1 MGQERKVEAGGEN
14 LGERSAPESRRHRPT
29 SDLRFTKATPPV
41 AFDPTR
47 FPASLLPPGTLTD
60 ELRAWLWQV
69 VDTTLFGA
77 RDAADRWT
85 AQLGR
90 PALKRV
96 WTSPPIGGEPDRMPE
111 DVAQILE
118 GWFSLVEPSDVYA
131 FLESVHDSL
140 EPPLQPR
147 FATAINAVLER
158 GLSDHRFVMKRLM
171 PIASKADVSA
181 IDRAIASC
189 KAARW
194 SDVESLLCEAL
205 ARLGAKPEPDTRGAI
220 QEAVRAVQSAS
231 FALTKEP
238 YFDLEDALQDLEKR
252 GHVDKP
258 LKAAYAGLFL
268 YVTGARK
275 TTVDDARLIV
285 VMCASFVS
293 HLAARV

>member
-1 MGQERKVEAGGEN
+1 MGRERRVEEVGEDLGGRPSLE
-14 LGERSAPESRRHRPT
+14 PRRHRPV
-29 SDLRFTKATPPV
+29 SELRFTMATPPV
-41 AFDPTR
+41 AFDPAR

-69 VDTTLFGA
+69 VDATLFA
-77 RDAADRWT
+77 AHDAADRWT
-85 AQLGR
+85 APLGR

-96 WTSPPIGGEPDRMPE
+96 WSSPPIGGEPDRMPE
-111 DVAQILE
+111 DVAQVLE

-131 FLESVHDSL
+131 FLETVHDSL
-140 EPPLQPR
+140 EAPLQAR
-147 FATAINAVLER
+147 FAAAINATLER

-181 IDRAIASC
+181 LDRAIASC
-189 KAARW
+189 KSARW
-194 SDVESLLCEAL
+194 PEVEALLGEAL
-205 ARLGAKPEPDTRGAI
+205 ARLGAKPEPDARGAI
-220 QEAVRAVQSAS
+220 QEAVRAVQRAA

-275 TTVDDARLIV
+275 TTTDDARLIV

-293 HLAARV
+293 HLASRA